1 LAVRPAAAETQS
13 EPLQRIYVL
22 VDSADFDGAEKE
34 GARALDSGAL
44 ERPTLAR
51 VYLELGVVACA
62 RRDLAAGEALF
73 RKALALDGDLAL
85 RDSAGPHIT
94 DVFVRAR
101 AAVAAKPSMKIQAN
115 LTRGSATEV
124 VVTAKVTDDSEGLA
138 RAVVVEADGVR
149 ALRPLDPS
157 GTSFAQRIE
166 GAAERCVTVSAGI
179 VDERGNSVWPN
190 AVRETF
196 CPKPTPAVAAGAV
209 PAANQPPPERPLDA
223 PSEPT
228 GRPTPTHVWIGVGLT
243 GALAIATTVLG
254 IVALNERADYHEKN
268 SDETVSIPE
277 RTDARDKAEDAARRA
292 TIAGIATGVV
302 GSATVV
308 LYLTRPTS
316 ETPVTAALSAR
327 QITLA
332 ARF

>member
-1 LAVRPAAAETQS
+1 GAAMFWMARDRGDGGSKGAAA
-13 EPLQRIYVL
+13 P
-22 VDSADFDGAEKE
+22 G
-34 GARALDSGAL
+34 
-44 ERPTLAR
+44 
-51 VYLELGVVACA
+51 
-62 RRDLAAGEALF
+62 
-73 RKALALDGDLAL
+73 
-85 RDSAGPHIT
+85 
-94 DVFVRAR
+94 
-101 AAVAAKPSMKIQAN
+101 
-115 LTRGSATEV
+115 
-124 VVTAKVTDDSEGLA
+124 
-138 RAVVVEADGVR
+138 
-149 ALRPLDPS
+149 
-157 GTSFAQRIE
+157 
-166 GAAERCVTVSAGI
+166 
-179 VDERGNSVWPN
+179 
-190 AVRETF
+190 
-196 CPKPTPAVAAGAV
+196 VAAGAA

-223 PSEPT
+223 PYEPT

-268 SDETVSIPE
+268 SDETVSVPE